1 MEQFN
6 QVQAQRVWQR
16 VRGEGCAA
24 PEPDLAA
31 LIRAEWED
39 AAIYLQLSKKFTGS
53 EGALLHRMFEQEQ
66 SHCACLRGIYAVT
79 AGKPLPLSPAAPIH
93 GSVQQILRQC
103 YGREMRAMSAYDSR
117 SDDPQYGHV
126 FARLRDQ
133 EQEHCRMILQL
144 IGSVMRK

>member
-39 AAIYLQLSKKFTGS
+39 AALYLQLSKKFPGQ
-53 EGALLHRMFEQEQ
+53 EGAVLRRMQEQEQ
-66 SHCACLRGIYAVT
+66 SHCACLRGIYTVT
-79 AGKPLPLSPAAPIH
+79 TATPQPLTPPAPVH
-93 GSVQQILRQC
+93 GSVQQLLRQC
-103 YGREMRAMSAYDSR
+103 YGREMRAISAYDSR
-117 SDDPQYGHV
+117 SGDPQYGHV

-144 IGSVMRK
+144 IGSMARK